1 MGGFLQ
7 TEGNLQTMKKTWLTA
22 LLAASVTL
30 LSACDNHNDNKIK
43 VAINTGPDEALWQTV
58 KQVAH
63 DKYQLDVDVVA
74 FNDYVQPNE
83 ALFNKDVD
91 ANAFQSLPYL
101 EMQSKE
107 RGYKFAVVTHTFV
120 FPIAGYS
127 RKIKSLQDLPD
138 GATVTVS
145 NEATTLGRSL
155 LLLQAQGLLKVKP
168 EAGLLPTTLDITD
181 NPKKLK
187 IVEVDTPQLARTL
200 DDPQV
205 YLSIINNNFAALV
218 NLSASRDG
226 MFMEGKASPY
236 VNAIVAREDNKD
248 SPNVQ
253 KLKEAF
259 QSQPVLDKAN
269 EIYKGDIIKGW

>member
-1 MGGFLQ
+1 
-7 TEGNLQTMKKTWLTA
+7 MKKILLTT
-22 LLAASVTL
+22 LLAASVAL
-30 LSACDNHNDNKIK
+30 LSGCNKDDENQIK
-43 VAINTGPDEALWQTV
+43 VAINTGPDQALWETV

-107 RGYKFAVVTHTFV
+107 RGYHFAVVTNTFV

-127 RKIKSLQDLPD
+127 RKIKSLKELPD
-138 GATVTVS
+138 GATVTIS

-155 LLLQAQGLLKVKP
+155 LLLQAQGLIKVKP

-205 YLSIINNNFAALV
+205 YISIINNNFAALV

-253 KLKEAF
+253 KLKQAF
-259 QSQPVLDKAN
+259 QSQEVLDKAN

>member
-1 MGGFLQ
+1 
-7 TEGNLQTMKKTWLTA
+7 MKKIVLST
-22 LLAASVTL
+22 LLAAAVSL
-30 LSACDNHNDNKIK
+30 LSACDNQKDNAIK
-43 VAINTGPDEALWQTV
+43 VAINTGPDEAIWQTV

-63 DKYQLDVDVVA
+63 DKYHLDVDVVA

-83 ALFNKDVD
+83 ALRNKDVD
-91 ANAFQSLPYL
+91 VNAFQSLPYL

-107 RGYKFAVVTHTFV
+107 RGYKFAVVTNTFV

-127 RKIKSLQDLPD
+127 RKIKTLAELPE
-138 GATVTVS
+138 GATVTIS

-155 LLLQAQGLLKVKP
+155 LLLQAQGLIKVKP

-181 NPKKLK
+181 NLKKLK

-205 YLSIINNNFAALV
+205 YISIINNNFAALV

-248 SPNVQ
+248 SANVQ

-259 QSQPVLDKAN
+259 QSQQVLDKAN

>member
-1 MGGFLQ
+1 
-7 TEGNLQTMKKTWLTA
+7 MKKILLTTLLTA
-22 LLAASVTL
+22 SVALLNG
-30 LSACDNHNDNKIK
+30 CNKDDENQIK
-43 VAINTGPDEALWQTV
+43 VAINTGPDQALWETV

-107 RGYKFAVVTHTFV
+107 RGYHFAVVTNTFV

-127 RKIKSLQDLPD
+127 RKIKSLKELPD
-138 GATVTVS
+138 GATVTIS

-155 LLLQAQGLLKVKP
+155 LLLQAQGLIKVKP

-205 YLSIINNNFAALV
+205 YVSIINNNFAALV

-236 VNAIVAREDNKD
+236 VNAIVARDDNKD
-248 SPNVQ
+248 SANVQ
-253 KLKEAF
+253 KLKQAF
-259 QSQPVLDKAN
+259 QSQEVLDKAN

>member
-1 MGGFLQ
+1 M
-7 TEGNLQTMKKTWLTA
+7 NKKFVSV

-30 LSACDNHNDNKIK
+30 LSACNKDSNNSVK
-43 VAINTGPDEALWQTV
+43 VAINTGPDQALWDTV

-63 DKYQLDVDVVA
+63 DKYHLDVDVVA

-107 RGYKFAVVTHTFV
+107 RGYHFAVITNTFV

-127 RKIKSLQDLPD
+127 RKIRSLKDLPD
-138 GATVTVS
+138 GATITIS

-155 LLLQAQGLLKVKP
+155 LLLQAQGLISVKP
-168 EAGLLPTTLDITD
+168 EAGLLPTTLDITA
-181 NPKKLK
+181 NPKHLK
-187 IVEVDTPQLARTL
+187 FVEVDTPQLARTL

-205 YLSIINNNFAALV
+205 YVSIINNNFAALA

-248 SPNVQ
+248 SPNIQ

-259 QSQPVLDKAN
+259 QSPEVLKKAN

>member
-1 MGGFLQ
+1 M
-7 TEGNLQTMKKTWLTA
+7 NKKVLSI

-30 LSACDNHNDNKIK
+30 LSACKKEDDNTIK
-43 VAINTGPDEALWQTV
+43 VAINTGPDQALWDTV

-63 DKYQLDVDVVA
+63 DKYHLDVDVIA

-83 ALFNKDVD
+83 ALYNKDVD

-101 EMQSKE
+101 NMQMKE
-107 RGYKFAVVTHTFV
+107 RGYHFAVVTNTFV

-127 RKIKSLQDLPD
+127 RKIKSLKDLPD
-138 GATVTVS
+138 GATVTIS

-155 LLLQAQGLLKVKP
+155 LLLQAQGLITVKP
-168 EAGLLPTTLDITD
+168 EAGLLPTTLDITS
-181 NPKKLK
+181 NPKNLK

-205 YLSIINNNFAALV
+205 YVSVINNNFAALA

-248 SPNVQ
+248 SSNVL

-259 QSQPVLDKAN
+259 QSPEVLEKAN
-269 EIYKGDIIKGW
+269 QIYKGDIIKGW

>member
-1 MGGFLQ
+1 
-7 TEGNLQTMKKTWLTA
+7 MKKLLLTA
-22 LLAASVTL
+22 LMAASVTL
-30 LSACDNHNDNKIK
+30 LSACDNNNDDKIK
-43 VAINTGPDEALWQTV
+43 VAINTGPDEQLWQTV

-63 DKYQLDVDVVA
+63 DKYKLDVDVIA

-127 RKIKSLQDLPD
+127 RKIHALNELPD
-138 GATVTVS
+138 GATVTLS

-155 LLLQAQGLLKVKP
+155 LLLQAQGLIKVKP
-168 EAGLLPTTLDITD
+168 DAGLLPTTLDITD

-187 IVEVDTPQLARTL
+187 FVEVDTPQLARTL

-236 VNAIVAREDNKD
+236 VNAIVAREDNKA
-248 SPNVQ
+248 SPNVE

-259 QSQPVLDKAN
+259 RSQEVLDKAN

>member
-1 MGGFLQ
+1 M
-7 TEGNLQTMKKTWLTA
+7 NKKVLSI

-30 LSACDNHNDNKIK
+30 LSACNKDDDSKIK
-43 VAINTGPDEALWQTV
+43 VAINTGPDQTLWETV

-63 DKYQLDVDVVA
+63 DKYHLDVDVVA

-107 RGYKFAVVTHTFV
+107 RGYHFAVVTNTFV

-127 RKIKSLQDLPD
+127 RKIKSLDALPD
-138 GATVTVS
+138 GATITIS

-155 LLLQAQGLLKVKP
+155 LLLQAQGLITVKP
-168 EAGLLPTTLDITD
+168 EAGLLPTTLDITA
-181 NPKKLK
+181 NPKNLK
-187 IVEVDTPQLARTL
+187 FVEVDTPQLARTL

-205 YLSIINNNFAALV
+205 YVSIINNNFAALA

-248 SPNVQ
+248 SPNIQ

-259 QSQPVLDKAN
+259 RSQEVLDKAN
-269 EIYKGDIIKGW
+269 ELYKGDIIKGW

>member
-1 MGGFLQ
+1 M
-7 TEGNLQTMKKTWLTA
+7 NKKILSV

-30 LSACDNHNDNKIK
+30 LSACNQEADNKIK
-43 VAINTGPDEALWQTV
+43 VAINTGPDEVLWETV

-63 DKYQLDVDVVA
+63 DKYHLDVDVLS

-91 ANAFQSLPYL
+91 ANAFQSLPFF
-101 EMQSKE
+101 EQQNKE
-107 RGYKFAVVTHTFV
+107 RNYHFVVIGHTFV

-127 RKIKSLQDLPD
+127 HKIKSLDDLPD
-138 GATVTVS
+138 GATIAIS
-145 NEATTLGRSL
+145 NESTTLGRSL
-155 LLLQAQGLLKVKP
+155 LLLQAEGLLKVKP

-181 NPKKLK
+181 NPKHLK
-187 IVEVDTPQLARTL
+187 IIEIDTPQLTRTL

-205 YLSIINNNFAALV
+205 YISIINNNFAALA

-226 MFMEGKASPY
+226 LFKEGKASPY

-248 SPNVQ
+248 SENVQ

-259 QSQPVLDKAN
+259 QSQEVLDKAN
-269 EIYKGDIIKGW
+269 ELYNGDIIKGW